1 MFVFGMIYIWIMI
14 MMIDDNSS
22 FSNLFFLNKI
32 DKGVYFADDIV
43 LFSFELT
50 KVANSFDEFIDN
62 IENFNLGSYSRFFK
76 K

>member
-32 DKGVYFADDIV
+32 DKGIYFADDIV

-50 KVANSFDEFIDN
+50 KVANSFDEFMDN
-62 IENFNLGSYSRFFK
+62 IENFNLANYSRFFK

>member
-1 MFVFGMIYIWIMI
+1 MI

-32 DKGVYFADDIV
+32 DKGIYFADDIV

-50 KVANSFDEFIDN
+50 KVANSFDEFMDN
-62 IENFNLGSYSRFFK
+62 IENFNLANYSQFFK

>member
-32 DKGVYFADDIV
+32 DKGIYFADDIV

-50 KVANSFDEFIDN
+50 KVANSFDEFMDN
-62 IENFNLGSYSRFFK
+62 IENFNLANYSQFFK

>member
-1 MFVFGMIYIWIMI
+1 MI
-14 MMIDDNSS
+14 MMITAL
-22 FSNLFFLNKI
+22 FQIYFFLIKI

-50 KVANSFDEFIDN
+50 KVANSFDEFMDN
-62 IENFNLGSYSRFFK
+62 IENFDLASYSRFFK

>member
-32 DKGVYFADDIV
+32 DKGIYFADDIV

-50 KVANSFDEFIDN
+50 KVANRFDEFMDN
-62 IENFNLGSYSRFFK
+62 IENFNLANYSQFFK

>member
-32 DKGVYFADDIV
+32 DKGIYFADDIV

-50 KVANSFDEFIDN
+50 KVANSFDEFMDN
-62 IENFNLGSYSRFFK
+62 IENFNLASYSRFFK

>member
-1 MFVFGMIYIWIMI
+1 MINDY
-14 MMIDDNSS
+14 DDNGS

-32 DKGVYFADDIV
+32 DKGVYFADDIG

-50 KVANSFDEFIDN
+50 KVANSFDEFMDN

>member
-32 DKGVYFADDIV
+32 DKGIYFADDIV

-50 KVANSFDEFIDN
+50 KVANDFDEFIDN
-62 IENFNLGSYSRFFK
+62 IENLNLFFSSK
-76 K
+76 

>member
-32 DKGVYFADDIV
+32 DKGIYFADDMV
-43 LFSFELT
+43 LFSFELV
-50 KVANSFDEFIDN
+50 KVAKSFDEFM
-62 IENFNLGSYSRFFK
+62 G
-76 K
+76 